1 MEEKSKRSNL
11 IDIMK
16 SMMILSVAVF
26 HLIYRHHDSMFDLV
40 VREMIYLSMPLFMF
54 FAGYFSK
61 DIEGSFLAGLGKR
74 LKKVSLPSLIV
85 TLVLLICFGPYYL
98 LMYEDYSMKV
108 WIGDFLQTYLRPELM
123 EKILPEYTGGQLSR
137 NISAVWFIW
146 ALSFATIVFFIA
158 IRFTGD
164 KLSNN
169 ASKDISE
176 KSSDITAKSIGVT
189 TILLVLGV
197 ILYVIIPPLSWSLQ
211 LAPLYA
217 GIMMLGTILKKCQV
231 LEKLEKINLGV
242 SSLIMVVAA
251 VIHYAIFR
259 FCGSDDIYKSGLGDK
274 GCITGVF
281 FVIQIFI
288 GGFVL
293 FTLARLIALSKTG
306 EKAFSWIGRHT
317 LVIMLLHTLIGGI
330 TADIL
335 HTYNKPGPNWFVE
348 PLTAEIVIKSV
359 ITFVVGFAG
368 SLGLAAV
375 NDSIKKKIKK

>member
-1 MEEKSKRSNL
+1 MEQKAKRSNL

-16 SMMILSVAVF
+16 SFMIISVIIF

-61 DIEGSFLAGLGKR
+61 DIEGAFWAGLGKR
-74 LKKVSLPSLIV
+74 LKKVSLPSFLV
-85 TLVLLICFGPYYL
+85 TLVLLICVGPYYL
-98 LMYEDYSMKV
+98 LTYDDYSMKV

-146 ALSFATIVFFIA
+146 ALSFATIIFFIA

-164 KLSNN
+164 N
-169 ASKDISE
+169 
-176 KSSDITAKSIGVT
+176 TAKRIGA
-189 TILLVLGV
+189 TIGLLIIGV
-197 ILYVIIPPLSWSLQ
+197 ILYVIVSPLSWSLQ

-217 GIMMLGTILKKCQV
+217 GIMMLGNILKKYQV
-231 LEKLEKINLGV
+231 LEKLERINLVV
-242 SSLIMVVAA
+242 SSVIMLVAA
-251 VIHYAIFR
+251 VIHFAIFR
-259 FCGSDDIYKSGLGDK
+259 YCGSDDIYKSGLGDK
-274 GCITGVF
+274 GYITGIF

-293 FTLARLIALSKTG
+293 FTLARLIALSKAG

-359 ITFVVGFAG
+359 ITFVVALAG
-368 SLGLAAV
+368 SIGLAAV
-375 NDSIKKKIKK
+375 NDILKKKI